1 MVVYS
6 LGKPLLILL
15 FNSINMEFFNEL
27 VAIFQ
32 HIIKLDFSWFFQNY
46 SSAIY
51 IILFVVIFVETGL
64 VAMPFLPGDSLLF
77 TAGIFAAS
85 GELNLSYLLILLLI
99 AAVLGDNCNY
109 WIGRKIGLR
118 VFQLK
123 FRSKPIVN
131 KKYLDQTELFFVKN
145 GVKAIIMARFVPFV
159 RTFAPFA
166 AGIGKMNYNR
176 FFLFDLLGGFL
187 WIFSLTLAGYLLGEV
202 EWIRKHIDLV
212 CLGIIFISV
221 LPMLYEFIKGKLQ
234 ASKK

>member
-1 MVVYS
+1 MA
-6 LGKPLLILL
+6 
-15 FNSINMEFFNEL
+15 FFNEL
-27 VAIFQ
+27 FTIFQ
-32 HIIKLDFSWFFQNY
+32 HIIKLDFSWFFENY

-51 IILFVVIFVETGL
+51 VILFLVIFIETGL

-85 GELNLSYLLILLLI
+85 GELNLAYLLILLLI

-123 FRSKPIVN
+123 FRAKPIVN
-131 KKYLDQTELFFVKN
+131 KKYLDQTELFFAKN

-176 FFLFDLLGGFL
+176 FFLVDLLGGFL

-212 CLGIIFISV
+212 CLGIIFLSI
-221 LPMLYEFIKGKLQ
+221 LPMLFEVVKSKLK
-234 ASKK
+234 ARNKE

>member
-1 MVVYS
+1 MA
-6 LGKPLLILL
+6 
-15 FNSINMEFFNEL
+15 FFNEL
-27 VAIFQ
+27 FTIFQ
-32 HIIKLDFSWFFQNY
+32 HIIKLDFTWFFENY

-51 IILFVVIFVETGL
+51 VILFLVIFIETGL

-77 TAGIFAAS
+77 TAGLFAAS
-85 GELNLSYLLILLLI
+85 GELNLAYLLILLLI

-123 FRSKPIVN
+123 FRAKPIVN
-131 KKYLDQTELFFVKN
+131 KKYLDQTELFFAKN

-234 ASKK
+234 ARSKE

>member
-1 MVVYS
+1 MA
-6 LGKPLLILL
+6 
-15 FNSINMEFFNEL
+15 FFNEL
-27 VAIFQ
+27 FTIFQ
-32 HIIKLDFSWFFQNY
+32 HIIKLDFSWFFENY

-51 IILFVVIFVETGL
+51 VILFLVIFIETGL

-85 GELNLSYLLILLLI
+85 GELNLAYLLILLLI

-123 FRSKPIVN
+123 FRAKPIVN
-131 KKYLDQTELFFVKN
+131 KKYLDQTELFFAKN

-212 CLGIIFISV
+212 CLGIIFLSI
-221 LPMLYEFIKGKLQ
+221 LPMLFEVVKSKLKSRSQ
-234 ASKK
+234 Q